1 MKKQFLIPSVM
12 FGLLSALVISAR
24 TPFPAQAAENDAL
37 AVAHEHIQLVQAIRA
52 AEQEVGGIA
61 SKAEYKQRKEIGQYK
76 VEVVRGY
83 DVFDVVVDA
92 DNGSILKIKKDEADH
107 EGCRDDRDLKDDGNG
122 YQERWDAR
130 DERNGGYRE
139 DSRDL
144 RRDNREYQD

>member
-92 DNGSILKIKKDEADH
+92 DNGSILKIKKMKPIMKAAGTTATSKMTETAI
-107 EGCRDDRDLKDDGNG
+107 RSDGMLAMKETAAIG
-122 YQERWDAR
+122 RTVAI
-130 DERNGGYRE
+130 
-139 DSRDL
+139 
-144 RRDNREYQD
+144 